1 VSCWCLDTTL
11 ASKETALPWHSHSM
25 IYHYHMASLLLY
37 QLALNITITVLF
49 TPYSLDTHDKLKKRK
64 KGKKSNLEA
73 NLLLPFV

>member
-25 IYHYHMASLLLY
+25 IYHYLMASLLLY
-37 QLALNITITVLF
+37 QLALSITITVLF
-49 TPYSLDTHDKLKKRK
+49 TPYSLDTHDKLFKKKER
-64 KGKKSNLEA
+64 KSNLEA